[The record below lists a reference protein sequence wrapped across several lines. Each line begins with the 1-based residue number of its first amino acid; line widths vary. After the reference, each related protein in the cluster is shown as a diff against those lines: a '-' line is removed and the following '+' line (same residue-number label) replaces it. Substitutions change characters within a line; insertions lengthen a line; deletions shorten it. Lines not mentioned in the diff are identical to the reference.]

1 MPNRLT
7 FYLTICSIGLLC
19 SLPQWYIYR
28 RGFSFLQAKWTIG
41 LFLMLPAMFFLP
53 HFVSPAVPHFLTRPF
68 AFIGGYWLVFFYYSV
83 IFMALYFLSF
93 LGTLI
98 SGQQAFW
105 SRYSPFL
112 ARAGF
117 FIIILAIALGG
128 WRALHPVYRNL
139 TLTTSKPLPRAYK
152 IALVTDIHL
161 GTVLGRDY
169 ATELVQ
175 KVNAVQPDLILL
187 GGDLIDDSLDY
198 VKREGS
204 YLPLADLKSSYGV
217 YAIFGNH
224 DYISGQTQEEARLFG
239 QIGIRFLKNEV
250 INTMPGLELTGLD
263 DWSHNRGTE
272 NIIPTNKANQNLVR
286 ILADHQPWKIEP
298 AAEAGY
304 DLYLA
309 GHTHAGQFFPNR
321 LITQRLYLLD
331 YGAKQFQKML
341 AVVSDGYGFWGA
353 PVRIGPAPEIVVITL
368 KNN

>member
-28 RGFSFLQAKWTIG
+28 RAFSFLQPKWTLC

-53 HFVSPAVPHFLTRPF
+53 HFVSPAVPHILTRPL

-83 IFMALYFLSF
+83 IFMVLYFLLF
-93 LGTLI
+93 LLTLAG
-98 SGQQAFW
+98 GQQELW
-105 SRYSPFL
+105 SSFAPLL
-112 ARAGF
+112 AKAGF
-117 FIIILAIALGG
+117 VIIILAIAFGG
-128 WRALHPVYRNL
+128 WRALHPVYRQV
-139 TLTTSKPLPRAYK
+139 TLTTDKPLPRPYK
-152 IALVTDIHL
+152 IAFISDMHL
-161 GTVLGRDY
+161 GTVLGKNY
-169 ATELVQ
+169 AAELVQ
-175 KVNAVQPDLILL
+175 KVNAVQPDLVLF

-204 YLPLADLKSSYGV
+204 YLPLADLKTACGV

-224 DYISGQTQEEARLFG
+224 DYISGQPQEEARIFG
-239 QIGIRFLKNEV
+239 QVGIRFLKNEV
-250 INTMPGLELTGLD
+250 IYPMPGLELTGLD

-272 NIIPTNKANQNLVR
+272 NIKPAGKANENLVR
-286 ILADHQPWKIEP
+286 ILADHQPWKIE
-298 AAEAGY
+298 AAAAAGY

-331 YGAKQFQKML
+331 YGTREFQKML

-353 PVRIGPAPEIVVITL
+353 PVRIGPPPEIVILTL